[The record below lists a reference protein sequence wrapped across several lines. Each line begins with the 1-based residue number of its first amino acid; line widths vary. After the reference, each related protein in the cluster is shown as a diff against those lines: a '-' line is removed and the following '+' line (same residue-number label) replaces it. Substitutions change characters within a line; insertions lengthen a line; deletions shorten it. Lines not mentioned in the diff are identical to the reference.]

1 MKANRNQH
9 ELFAVFTAD
18 DEYAPMV
25 VVPARDADHAIERA
39 RVVRAAFPVM
49 RLGPPARASLV
60 DPARDLGWCGVGVI
74 SGSVLTAI
82 ERDAALQRESAGTSL
97 SVMPFRSGTDPL
109 Q

>member
-18 DEYAPMV
+18 DEYAPMI

-60 DPARDLGWCGVGVI
+60 DPARDLGWCGIGVM
-74 SGSVLTAI
+74 SETVLTAI
-82 ERDAALQRESAGTSL
+82 EKDAASRSHAVGTST
-97 SVMPFRSGTDPL
+97 SVVSARSRASSAR
-109 Q
+109 